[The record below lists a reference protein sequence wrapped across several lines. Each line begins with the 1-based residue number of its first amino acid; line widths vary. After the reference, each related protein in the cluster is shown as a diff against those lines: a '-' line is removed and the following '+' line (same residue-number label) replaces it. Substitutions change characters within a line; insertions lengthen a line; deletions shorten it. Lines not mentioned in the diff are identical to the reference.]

1 MDLLTKILLASLL
14 SGLFGLV
21 GGMVLLIKKTWVKKF
36 SLHLISFAVGAL
48 LATAILDL
56 LPEALEL
63 ATEGSGNLFMA
74 LLGGIVVFFVL
85 ERFTIQFHPHH
96 QEDLAEFDEA
106 GEPIHHHATPKL
118 LLIGDT
124 VHNFIDGIL
133 ITVTFLADPGL
144 GILTAVAVAA
154 HEIPQEIGDF
164 SVMLH
169 HGWSRAKVLAGN
181 IVSAL
186 ASVVGALA
194 AYALKDSIIPFVP
207 ELMAFTAGVFIYIAI
222 ADLIPE
228 VTAKTAR
235 DRTWHVFALLVIG
248 IISVQVLH
256 MYLEG

>member
-1 MDLLTKILLASLL
+1 MNHLWIILASVILVSLISLVGIAAVLVARKKLSKILIYLVAL
-14 SGLFGLV
+14 SAGTLFG
-21 GGMVLLIKKTWVKKF
+21 
-36 SLHLISFAVGAL
+36 GAFFH
-48 LATAILDL
+48 L
-56 LPEALEL
+56 LPEA
-63 ATEGSGNLFMA
+63 AEGGFTISISLFA
-74 LLGGIVVFFVL
+74 FLGIVVSFIVEKL
-85 ERFTIQFHPHH
+85 IHWTHCHIMPSRTHIHRFAYMNIF
-96 QEDLAEFDEA
+96 
-106 GEPIHHHATPKL
+106 
-118 LLIGDT
+118 GDG
-124 VHNFIDGIL
+124 VHNFIDGIIIAVSYL
-133 ITVTFLADPGL
+133 VSIPL
-144 GILTAVAVAA
+144 GIATTIAVIF